1 MDFIRKHQTF
11 LIGNYAPPAIEIVR
25 GKGSHLWDSQ
35 GKKYLDF
42 TSGIAVTNLGHSHP
56 EWIKQ
61 VQHQVELLAHCSNL
75 YSIPEQVRLAERL
88 ARKIG
93 PGKVLF
99 CNSGAEANE
108 ALIKL
113 SRLHGEQGEGK
124 RTKIL
129 VARNGF
135 HGRTLGALSATESS
149 KYRKGFEPLLPG
161 FVFCKLNELSDFE
174 NAIDDET
181 VAILVESIQGEGGL
195 HVSSDS
201 FLQGIEKLCQ
211 KNNLLF
217 LMDEV
222 QAGIARTG
230 EFLGYQKSG
239 VQPDAIA
246 MAKGLGGGFPIGAM
260 WVKDSSSSLFTPGS
274 HGTTFGG
281 SPLAC
286 SAAHAVLDVI
296 EKEDLIAQAKVLGD
310 YLLQGIQKL
319 AENFPKKI
327 LEIRG
332 RGLMLGVQLADEPGE
347 LVSILRDNGLL
358 AVGAAGQTLRL
369 LPPLT
374 ITQDEI
380 DQGLKI
386 LRQSL
391 SAFEPKKIVP

>member
-61 VQHQVELLAHCSNL
+61 VQHQVELLTHCSNL

-246 MAKGLGGGFPIGAM
+246 MAKGLGGGFPIGAI

-310 YLLQGIQKL
+310 YLLQGVQKL

>member
-1 MDFIRKHQTF
+1 MDFIQKHQSF
-11 LIGNYAPPAIEIVR
+11 LIGNYASPALEIVR
-25 GKGSHLWDSQ
+25 GQGSYLWDSQ

-61 VQHQVELLAHCSNL
+61 LQSQAEVLAHCSNL

-88 ARKIG
+88 VGKIG

-113 SRLHGEQGEGK
+113 SRLHGEQGETK

-129 VARNGF
+129 VAKNGF

-195 HVSSDS
+195 HVASDS

-230 EFLGYQKSG
+230 EFLGFQKSG
-239 VQPDAIA
+239 VRPDAIA
-246 MAKGLGGGFPIGAM
+246 MAKGLGGGFPIGAI
-260 WVKDSSSSLFTPGS
+260 WVKDTRTSLFTPGS

-296 EKEDLIAQAKVLGD
+296 EKEDLTARAKQSGNFLH
-310 YLLQGIQKL
+310 QGIQKL
-319 AENFPKKI
+319 AEDFPKQI
-327 LEIRG
+327 LEVRG
-332 RGLMLGVQLADEPGE
+332 RGLMLGIQLTDEPGE
-347 LVSILRDNGLL
+347 LVSILRENALL

-374 ITQDEI
+374 ISQDEI
-380 DQGLKI
+380 EEGLKI
-386 LRQSL
+386 LRLSL
-391 SAFEPKKIVP
+391 SASEQKKIVP

>member
-246 MAKGLGGGFPIGAM
+246 MAKGLGGGFPIGAI

>member
-1 MDFIRKHQTF
+1 MDFIRKHQKF

-246 MAKGLGGGFPIGAM
+246 MAKGLGGGFPIGAI

>member
-1 MDFIRKHQTF
+1 MDFIRKHQKF

-56 EWIKQ
+56 EWINQ

-113 SRLHGEQGEGK
+113 SRLHGVQGEGK

-246 MAKGLGGGFPIGAM
+246 MAKGLGGGFPIGAI

>member
-246 MAKGLGGGFPIGAM
+246 MAKGLGGGFPIGAI
-260 WVKDSSSSLFTPGS
+260 WVKDSSSSLFAPGS

>member
-1 MDFIRKHQTF
+1 MDFIRKHQKF

-56 EWIKQ
+56 KWVKQ
-61 VQHQVELLAHCSNL
+61 VQKQTEVLAHCSNL

-88 ARKIG
+88 ASKIG
-93 PGKVLF
+93 SGKVLF

-181 VAILVESIQGEGGL
+181 VAILVESIQREGGL

-246 MAKGLGGGFPIGAM
+246 MAKGLGGGFPIGAI

-391 SAFEPKKIVP
+391 SAFEP